1 VVNQQVQTLAQ
12 RFVDGTG
19 FEHIAGGSVRSD
31 ATCWAILALESTRA
45 QKQLIHQA
53 RGHLV
58 SLQSKDGRVGLTPRH
73 PEVYWPTA
81 LAILAW
87 LGSPEH
93 KESQARAIRF
103 LVGDTEIL
111 SKSLSKSSSK
121 EIIGYDTTIRGWSW
135 TEKSYSWVE
144 PTALAVIALRTAG
157 HKGHRRVQDGV
168 DLLMDR
174 QLPGGGWNVG
184 STIVFGN
191 ALNPMPEN
199 TGMALQALSGLVPKK
214 DVESS
219 IRYLLS
225 CVGRLRTP
233 FTLGWSLLGLSAW
246 GHGVEKQDEM
256 VSNVLRRQD
265 KHGPFNTASLGVFLL
280 AQLCRRGLID
290 FLDRERQ

>member
-1 VVNQQVQTLAQ
+1 MVNQQVQTLTQ

-19 FEHIAGGSVRSD
+19 FEHSAGGSVRSD
-31 ATCWAILALESTRA
+31 ATCWAILALEAARA
-45 QKQLIHQA
+45 QKQLIHKA
-53 RGHLV
+53 RGHLTSV
-58 SLQSKDGRVGLTPRH
+58 QSKDGRVGLTPEH

-87 LGSPEH
+87 QGSPEH
-93 KESQARAIRF
+93 RDARTKAIRF
-103 LVGDTEIL
+103 IVGYSEIL
-111 SKSLSKSSSK
+111 SESSPK

-174 QLPGGGWNVG
+174 QFPDGGWNVG
-184 STIVFGN
+184 STVVFGN

-214 DVESS
+214 RVESS

-246 GHGVEKQDEM
+246 GHSVEKQDEM
-256 VSNVLRRQD
+256 VLNVLQQQD
-265 KHGPFNTASLGVFLL
+265 KHGPFDTASLGVFLL